1 MADEAPDA
9 EIDHRIGL
17 FDLDGTLADYD
28 GAMRRW
34 LTRLK
39 APEEPDEPVHARLPV
54 HHYQRQCVIRRQPG
68 FWLDLAPIELGFDV
82 LRVAQD
88 VGFRNFHACT
98 RGPSD
103 CPSAWSEKY
112 QWVQRYKAS
121 GRLPAD
127 MKITITED
135 KGTVY
140 GRFLCDDHWP
150 YLERWLEHRPRG
162 LAVLV
167 VHDAAPLVARPDH
180 PNLVVFDGS
189 GTVEL
194 RDRLRRAFGRSPGES
209 L

>member
-1 MADEAPDA
+1 MSADAHDPA
-9 EIDHRIGL
+9 VDHRIGL
-17 FDLDGTLADYD
+17 FDLDGTLANYD
-28 GAMRRW
+28 EAMRHW
-34 LTRLK
+34 LDLLK
-39 APEEPDEPVHARLPV
+39 SPDEPDFAVHARQPE

-68 FWLDLAPIELGFDV
+68 FWLNLAPVRLGFEV
-82 LRVAQD
+82 MRLAQE
-88 VGFRNFHACT
+88 VGFCNFHACT

-112 QWVQRYKAS
+112 QWVQRYKQT
-121 GRLPAD
+121 GQLPAD

-150 YLERWLEHRPRG
+150 YLQRWLQHRRRG

-167 VHDAAPLVARPDH
+167 MNAFEPPTPRLDH
-180 PNLVVFDGS
+180 PNLIVFDGS
-189 GTVEL
+189 NAAEV
-194 RDRLRRAFGRSPGES
+194 RDRLQRAFERSPGEA